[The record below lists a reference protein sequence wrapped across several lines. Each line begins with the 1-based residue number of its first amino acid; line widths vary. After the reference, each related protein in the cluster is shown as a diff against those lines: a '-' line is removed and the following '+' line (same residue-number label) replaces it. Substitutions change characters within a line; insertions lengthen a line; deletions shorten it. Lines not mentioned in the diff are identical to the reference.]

1 MRILGRKPGRTRLLE
16 ERVTRQVEII
26 PDEER
31 DHVFFSGGKEGGK
44 EEEDSPKCVT
54 ALC

>member
-1 MRILGRKPGRTRLLE
+1 MRILGRKPGKTRLLE

-31 DHVFFSGGKEGGK
+31 SHVFFSGGKEGEK
-44 EEEDSPKCVT
+44 EEEDSPNVT
-54 ALC
+54 TLC